1 MSEICNKNFMRIVA
15 LIPGTLEEQIFF
27 FPTLDA
33 LKQTYPH
40 AEIDVVVE
48 PRAKSIYRLSK
59 SVQDTIPFDFRA
71 NSSPADWAN
80 LLGVLRDR
88 YYDIGITLT
97 QNSTSG
103 LLLWLAGT
111 PVRLGFAPV
120 SKLFL
125 SGTVPYKPD
134 QYQPQ
139 VYYDLLAP
147 LGVTAPTPKLAINL
161 SRKDLDWAEAEQK
174 RLGLGADGYVLLYD
188 RGDAYPVAS
197 WQTIIQDFQQK
208 QPGMSLVLLRDS
220 DNVDWVNALTQ
231 AFPRLAVT
239 RPEDTGLTAAM
250 VAGANLVLGTVG
262 LPVQLAI
269 ALDVFTLALCG
280 SENPST
286 LLPSSDKFLGLAAPD
301 GNWASLTPE
310 MVLKKVWG
318 G

>member
-1 MSEICNKNFMRIVA
+1 MKIVA

-33 LKQTYPH
+33 LKQAYPN

-59 SVQDTIPFDFRA
+59 SVQDTIPFDFQA

-88 YYDIGITLT
+88 YYDIGVTLT
-97 QNSTSG
+97 QSSTSG

-111 PVRLGFAPV
+111 PVRLGFAPF

-125 SGTVPYKPD
+125 TSTVPYKPD
-134 QYQPQ
+134 QYRPQ
-139 VYYDLLAP
+139 VYHDLLSGLGITTPAP
-147 LGVTAPTPKLAINL
+147 NLAITL

-174 RLGLGADGYVLLYD
+174 RLGLAGGGYVLLYD
-188 RGDAYPVAS
+188 NGAAYPTAS

-208 QPGMSLVLLRDS
+208 QPGLPLVLLRDS
-220 DNVDWVNALTQ
+220 GNGDWANELAQ
-231 AFPRLAVT
+231 AFPKLVVT
-239 RPEDTGLTAAM
+239 RPEDAGLMAAI
-250 VAGANLVLGTVG
+250 VAGANLMLGTVG

-269 ALDVFTLALCG
+269 ALNVYTLALLG
-280 SENPST
+280 PESPST
-286 LLPSSDKFLGLAAPD
+286 LLPSNEKFVGLAAPD
-301 GNWASLTPE
+301 GKWASLTPE
-310 MVLKKVWG
+310 TVLQKVWG